1 LAQNVPVNNLF
12 HQPNSKMKKIYLI
25 LLASILCTNILF
37 AQTKNQV
44 LLYGG
49 FSGSMVK
56 NEFGERSTYFRVA
69 PGVAYNIT
77 DHWAA
82 GITGMYT
89 FRSDVDSGVA
99 ALKVRS
105 GEWAVGPLVRY
116 TKPLGELFFIYGQLE
131 LTYGQQN
138 AVTVNGTAL
147 PKPDAYRLS
156 ANFYPSVGLNLNN
169 GFALN
174 FAFGGINYTYSKT
187 KTLPDAGQSVIV
199 NFGQAFQFGVSK
211 FFGGYG
217 KDAMGNK
224 Y

>member
-1 LAQNVPVNNLF
+1 
-12 HQPNSKMKKIYLI
+12 MKKTI
-25 LLASILCTNILF
+25 LFLLTLLFSTQLF
-37 AQTKNQV
+37 AQVKNQV
-44 LLYGG
+44 LLYGNLG
-49 FSGSMVK
+49 GSFAK
-56 NEFGERSTYFRVA
+56 NEFGEKSTNFRIA

-82 GITGMYT
+82 GITGMYS
-89 FRSDVDSGVA
+89 FHSDVDTGAIPFKTKSGD
-99 ALKVRS
+99 
-105 GEWAVGPLVRY
+105 WAVGPIVRY

-131 LTYGQQN
+131 LTYGQQS
-138 AVTVNGTAL
+138 AVIVNGVTL

-174 FAFGGINYTYSKT
+174 FAFGGLNYTYSKT
-187 KTLPDAGQSVIV
+187 KALPDAGQQVV
-199 NFGQAFQFGVSK
+199 LNFGSAFQFGVSK